1 MTEPTH
7 AVLTP
12 AQVEM
17 LEELLEQREA
27 KLIAYINDS
36 IANAFANAVTYGGK
50 VALRTSHGVLVC
62 VVEGGPYDVEQPI
75 RLESRQSIGPWESFT
90 VERGQA

>member
-1 MTEPTH
+1 MSEPAQT
-7 AVLTP
+7 VLTP
-12 AQVEM
+12 AQVELLEEM
-17 LEELLEQREA
+17 LEAREA

-36 IANAFANAVTYGGK
+36 IANAFAHAVTYGGRI
-50 VALRTSHGVLVC
+50 ALRTSHGVLVC
-62 VVEGGPYDVEQPI
+62 VVEGGPYETEQPI